1 MRSVI
6 STLAMTTAV
15 VALVLVSGCST
26 STAGSADPQGAP
38 PPATTTGATTTTGD
52 SGPSSSANTFGA
64 PKVTT
69 PLDTT
74 RFQSTPCSVLTSA
87 QQHGLGITAAGK
99 ITQDPAGA
107 ICNWDLDSGP
117 VYTFGFDVKFADGD
131 AKGLANAYEVGG
143 SEMKALPDIGGQPAA
158 TQPSQNV
165 NGNCTI
171 WIGATDDIEYA
182 VDVAIPTGPADP
194 CTVATRIAT
203 AATATMKSG

>member
-1 MRSVI
+1 VI

-26 STAGSADPQGAP
+26 STAGSAGPQGNP
-38 PPATTTGATTTTGD
+38 PPATTTGAAAPTGD
-52 SGPSSSANTFGA
+52 NGPSSSSANTFGA

-74 RFQSTPCSVLTSA
+74 KFQSTPCSVLTSA
-87 QQHGLGITAAGK
+87 QQHSFGITAAGK
-99 ITQDPAGA
+99 TNPDPAGA

-117 VYTFGFDVKFADGD
+117 VYSFGFDVKFADGD

-143 SEMKALPDIGGQPAA
+143 SEMKALPDIGGQPAV

-165 NGNCTI
+165 NGDCTI

-182 VDVAIPTGPADP
+182 VDVAIPTGPDDP
-194 CTVATRIAT
+194 CTVATQIAT
-203 AATATMKSG
+203 AATSTMKSGA